1 MTRLKLLTVLL
12 FIVVTNI
19 IAASESYIISSIVI
33 SGLER
38 TRESTVLKIIKLK
51 NGDMISVDDLPEIE
65 QMLLKEEIFVN
76 NVEIELKKTSES
88 NADLIIRLEDKWT
101 IVPIPVVVVSS
112 STFLLG
118 GVFIES
124 NLLGLNHSLV
134 TGHFYNG
141 KKVNGFASWE
151 IPENKIG
158 TLSLS
163 VNYTVGETSYY
174 DFDENEVEIDDSSDR
189 FGIKVRLR
197 RDISNSV
204 YLNLGLKE
212 EFYDND
218 FYTYLDTGITY
229 DNVVI
234 KPFFQEGLKATI
246 ENSIR
251 NKLITNKFENTFK
264 VSIDHSKVIG
274 NHLLNSTIG
283 YGKSFNPEDNPILFG
298 GEKGARVIKSKS
310 VKVDNFLNAQ
320 AKFELQITDLNW
332 GYVTIPIYYE
342 GGVAE
347 ASFASQYYYHG
358 PGAGISLY
366 LKKVAFPA
374 FGFNYTYDI
383 HQNNFNFSVALGYG
397 I

>member
-1 MTRLKLLTVLL
+1 MTRLKLLTALL
-12 FIVVTNI
+12 CIFTTNFVS
-19 IAASESYIISSIVI
+19 ANEPYIISKIVI

-38 TRESTVLKIIKLK
+38 TKESTVLKIIKFK
-51 NGDMISVDDLPEIE
+51 SGDLISSDDIPDIE
-65 QMLLKEEIFVN
+65 QKLLKEEIFVN
-76 NVEIELKKTSES
+76 NIEIKLKETSLS

-112 STFLLG
+112 SSFLLG

-163 VNYTVGETSYY
+163 LNYTFGETSYY
-174 DFDENEVEIDDSSDR
+174 DFDENEVEIDKSSDR
-189 FGIKVRLR
+189 VGIKVRFK
-197 RDISNSV
+197 RDITNSLYFNV
-204 YLNLGLKE
+204 GIKE
-212 EFYDND
+212 ELYDKD

-229 DNVVI
+229 DNVII
-234 KPFFQEGLKATI
+234 KPFFQEGIQGSI

-251 NKLITNKFENTFK
+251 NKFATSSFENIIK
-264 VSIDHSKVIG
+264 ASIDHSKVIG
-274 NHLLNSTIG
+274 NHLLNSTISC
-283 YGKSFNPEDNPILFG
+283 GKSFNPEDNSILFG

-310 VKVDNFLNAQ
+310 VKVENYLMTQ
-320 AKFELQITDLNW
+320 TKIELKIADLNW
-332 GYVTIPIYYE
+332 GYITIPIYYE
-342 GGVAE
+342 GGVVE
-347 ASFASQYYYHG
+347 ASFASKYYYHG
-358 PGAGISLY
+358 PGAGASLY

-374 FGFNYTYDI
+374 FGFNYTYDV
-383 HQNNFNFSVALGYG
+383 HQNNYNFSVALGYG